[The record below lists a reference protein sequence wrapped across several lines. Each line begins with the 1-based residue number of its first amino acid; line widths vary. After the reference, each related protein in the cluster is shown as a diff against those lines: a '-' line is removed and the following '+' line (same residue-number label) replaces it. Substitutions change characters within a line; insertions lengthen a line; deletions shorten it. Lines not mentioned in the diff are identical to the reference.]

1 MKKTC
6 LFLCLAALFWFSSC
20 MDTKYVTKK
29 STFDQVI
36 TQVSDEMSQ
45 QGFDLSGS
53 SSETK
58 NDLVVLRTS
67 HTEEGG
73 YGTELANNFV
83 TRDTYRFTNATGHS
97 ISYTVSYM
105 LRETKKGEQYVDAA
119 EIAAAIPNAWFA
131 TFQSTGKIEGIGGTI
146 TMVEQNDIA
155 PCPQIVQDLFVK
167 HIRQDGSI
175 GLDVA
180 MRIFKIRP

>member
-1 MKKTC
+1 MKKSC
-6 LFLCLAALFWFSSC
+6 LFLCLAALFLFSSC

-67 HTEEGG
+67 HTEESG

-119 EIAAAIPNAWFA
+119 EIAACEVSDPSDYEKMCGSNSPIYQVNDMEKNLAIKVRNGKK
-131 TFQSTGKIEGIGGTI
+131 TFYLASGLTLGGLVLLLIG
-146 TMVEQNDIA
+146 
-155 PCPQIVQDLFVK
+155 
-167 HIRQDGSI
+167 
-175 GLDVA
+175 A
-180 MRIFKIRP
+180 MAH